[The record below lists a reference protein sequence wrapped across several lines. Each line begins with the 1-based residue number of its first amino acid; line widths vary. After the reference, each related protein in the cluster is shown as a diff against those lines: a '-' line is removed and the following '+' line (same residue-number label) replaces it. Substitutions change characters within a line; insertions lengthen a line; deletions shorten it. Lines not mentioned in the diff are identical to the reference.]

1 MKPIAL
7 SVVRIKS
14 GNIHNGYKTI
24 ATLSFWQTCNY
35 VTFLLHCYVFRISDN
50 QKKFNPQ
57 RCGPIGKERSC
68 SHGVK

>member
-1 MKPIAL
+1 MKPISL

-14 GNIHNGYKTI
+14 GNIRNGYKTI

-50 QKKFNPQ
+50 QKKFNP
-57 RCGPIGKERSC
+57 
-68 SHGVK
+68 